1 MDYSRNKNFQQ
12 KDAATRQSKLDDS
25 HEKEGFGIYRAV
37 QKTIQKGNTRNKE
50 KGK

>member
-12 KDAATRQSKLDDS
+12 KDAATRQSKEDDS
-25 HEKEGFGIYRAV
+25 YGKEGFGIYRAV
-37 QKTIQKGNTRNKE
+37 QKDLQKGNMRSKE